1 MEYLRN
7 DYDISRIFTLAQQI
21 LILHLRLL
29 WSTEIKIGLGATIP
43 NLSKIVVAHGGKSQ
57 KKSKQNALTC
67 PDCVIRLLMGPGA
80 TN

>member
-7 DYDISRIFTLAQQI
+7 DYDISRTFTLAQQI

-29 WSTEIKIGLGATIP
+29 WSTEIKIGGLGATIP

-57 KKSKQNALTC
+57 KKKANTTRSLA
-67 PDCVIRLLMGPGA
+67 PIVS
-80 TN
+80 